1 MFEWMAWTT
10 VTAAFFTIIV
20 LMLVT
25 MTVLE
30 RLYPTVPRQGF
41 LRITTTRGERLFIAL
56 LALGW
61 INILWIAFTDA
72 SQWIALAIGLS
83 VSAIIL
89 ARG

>member
-1 MFEWMAWTT
+1 MLEWMAWTPL
-10 VTAAFFTIIV
+10 TAIFFAVIAA
-20 LMLVT
+20 MLIF

-30 RLYPTVPRQGF
+30 RIVPTVPRQGF

-56 LALGW
+56 LTTGW

-72 SQWIALAIGLS
+72 SQWIALGLGLA
-83 VSAIIL
+83 VSALIL